1 MQLHK
6 LACSYMSLHAVPF
19 FVWAAHKN
27 FAVLVDLKA
36 VFRKQFRYPLVNTG
50 HVIWI
55 LSLIYWLIQGQC
67 TASRSLI
74 MAAGLCLPQS
84 SMTLTTVCLPLPW
97 SFMAF
102 PPCGG
107 ISQTISLFKLDI
119 HNIIT
124 VTDELSGRVKNNPF
138 IILFFNPVLSFLFS
152 FFLILHYPWICFK
165 ETDIWC

>member
-1 MQLHK
+1 MLLIGSSSLFYLILHV
-6 LACSYMSLHAVPF
+6 A
-19 FVWAAHKN
+19 N
-27 FAVLVDLKA
+27 
-36 VFRKQFRYPLVNTG
+36 
-50 HVIWI
+50 WI
-55 LSLIYWLIQGQC
+55 LIIC
-67 TASRSLI
+67 TASHFLI

-124 VTDELSGRVKNNPF
+124 VTDEHCDTPNTAILLVFQSCT
-138 IILFFNPVLSFLFS
+138 ILFIVLFFDLFLVLF
-152 FFLILHYPWICFK
+152 
-165 ETDIWC
+165 